1 MEAGRRFRRIL
12 GQEISAQLKK
22 KVKIAFARFWSG
34 FQVKE
39 GFELILRDFLHLYD
53 FEVSSEPTVVLYG
66 PYPGDMPQGKFKK
79 VFIGC
84 ENLRPLMKECDWAFG
99 VDREELVNHPRYM
112 RLRGCLRGAASDDES
127 LVKQDKDWE
136 EVFAKK
142 KRFCAF
148 IYSHR
153 VSFRER
159 FFLELSK
166 YKPVDAPGLSMNNMP
181 SFDPEPGKPDWDA
194 KIRFL
199 TNYKFVIAFEN
210 DCYPGYNTEKIRH
223 AIMAQSIPIYWGDP
237 LVHQE
242 FNTRSFVN
250 FFDYQPAP
258 RVRLPRVRS
267 HLNSLRRRAKL
278 SFAQR
283 VRERVNRTIR
293 EVEMCAWSRKGF
305 QEVIRRVVELDTNDD
320 LYLACLK
327 EPFFHDN
334 RSPDRTAWINRWREI
349 FDS

>member
-1 MEAGRRFRRIL
+1 
-12 GQEISAQLKK
+12 
-22 KVKIAFARFWSG
+22 
-34 FQVKE
+34 
-39 GFELILRDFLHLYD
+39 
-53 FEVSSEPTVVLYG
+53 
-66 PYPGDMPQGKFKK
+66 
-79 VFIGC
+79 
-84 ENLRPLMKECDWAFG
+84 
-99 VDREELVNHPRYM
+99 M
-112 RLRGCLRGAASDDES
+112 RLRASDDEL
-127 LVKQDKDWE
+127 LVTQDKDWE
-136 EVFAKK
+136 QVFAKK

-148 IYSHR
+148 VYSNR
-153 VSFRER
+153 VSFREQ

-166 YKPVDAPGLSMNNMP
+166 YKTVDAPGLSMNNMP
-181 SFDPEPGKPDWDA
+181 SFDPEPGKRDWDA

-223 AIMAQSIPIYWGDP
+223 PIMAHSIPIYWGDP

-250 FFDYQPAP
+250 FFDYEPAP
-258 RVRLPRVRS
+258 RIRLPRVYS

-278 SFAQR
+278 SFPQR

-293 EVEMCAWSRKGF
+293 EVEMCAWARKGF
-305 QEVIRRVVELDTNDD
+305 QEVIRRIVELDTNAD

-327 EPFFHDN
+327 EPFFRDN
-334 RSPDRTAWINRWREI
+334 RPPDRTAWINRWREI